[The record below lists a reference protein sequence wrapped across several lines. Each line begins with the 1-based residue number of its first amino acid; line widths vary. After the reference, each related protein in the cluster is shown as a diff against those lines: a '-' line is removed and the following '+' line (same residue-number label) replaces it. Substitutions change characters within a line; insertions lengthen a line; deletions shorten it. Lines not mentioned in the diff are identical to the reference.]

1 MRKSLLTLTVALIAM
16 SSYAN
21 TPVKKNIV
29 GMKAVKT
36 EKVATQHKVFS
47 LSNDIETVATV
58 APRQMKGAKLAKAA
72 AANDIFMEFIQT
84 WAGENVEDFTGASTD
99 TLWNADKV
107 IKVPID
113 TLGNTEDVKCNVVL
127 KNHFGNYYCNE
138 YYGIAE
144 TTDEGSYIYFPGDQ
158 VFYQAD
164 GISESRTEY
173 HYNIYMYG
181 IVLSEDGQRIE
192 DLYNPTFVEDEGVY
206 YCNAP
211 ILGMY
216 YEDRITGDGL
226 GWGAF
231 IYDDR
236 MCPSNCTNSH
246 WYWGTNPA
254 KEDIQIDVVDRGFM
268 EDYEVAVNVYG
279 WLGTM
284 LAINIAEDL
293 TCSIATGAPVADLV
307 ISEDDGYLW
316 NAGMIVL
323 YGYYLEP
330 DEEDPEIKYIRMDE
344 QAEYLYGKLEGD
356 TITFPI
362 ICTASQ
368 FGGTGDYEGYYY
380 GLNRYRDVRI
390 VLDNGVHF
398 TAGIKEAGMT
408 REQKIKSTKTFNLM
422 GQQVNRDATKGLL
435 IRDGK
440 KYIKK

>member
-1 MRKSLLTLTVALIAM
+1 
-16 SSYAN
+16 
-21 TPVKKNIV
+21 
-29 GMKAVKT
+29 
-36 EKVATQHKVFS
+36 
-47 LSNDIETVATV
+47 
-58 APRQMKGAKLAKAA
+58 
-72 AANDIFMEFIQT
+72 
-84 WAGENVEDFTGASTD
+84 
-99 TLWNADKV
+99 
-107 IKVPID
+107 
-113 TLGNTEDVKCNVVL
+113 
-127 KNHFGNYYCNE
+127 
-138 YYGIAE
+138 
-144 TTDEGSYIYFPGDQ
+144 
-158 VFYQAD
+158 
-164 GISESRTEY
+164 
-173 HYNIYMYG
+173 
-181 IVLSEDGQRIE
+181 
-192 DLYNPTFVEDEGVY
+192 
-206 YCNAP
+206 
-211 ILGMY
+211 
-216 YEDRITGDGL
+216 
-226 GWGAF
+226 
-231 IYDDR
+231 
-236 MCPSNCTNSH
+236 
-246 WYWGTNPA
+246 
-254 KEDIQIDVVDRGFM
+254 M

-307 ISEDDGYLW
+307 ISEDDGYYW

-330 DEEDPEIKYIRMDE
+330 DKENPEIKYIRMDE